1 MGLVLPNE
9 LVDVYPQ
16 VQHVQAAQT
25 ETRGGPLPL
34 ACHVLVPAR
43 WPLGKEMAAEKQG
56 GGSEEWSRCYFVA

>member
-16 VQHVQAAQT
+16 VQHVLVHLAQT
-25 ETRGGPLPL
+25 ETRGGPLSL

-43 WPLGKEMAAEKQG
+43 WPLGQEMAAEK
-56 GGSEEWSRCYFVA
+56 